1 MDKTTLT
8 AKENAPNKS
17 TSSNNLSPAMDFI
30 Q

>member
-1 MDKTTLT
+1 MNKAILT

-17 TSSNNLSPAMDFI
+17 TSSNNLSPAMEFI

>member
-1 MDKTTLT
+1 MDKAILT

-17 TSSNNLSPAMDFI
+17 TSSNNLSPAMEFI